1 MGCFPINKA
10 IVVQKQSQVKT
21 SNCLTNNVMSLAN
34 ESKITNKLNLIEKN
48 NKQNQILPSEDKI
61 ENKYLILQRF
71 NSMIPNSFKLMT
83 KIKQELFIMK
93 KISKKKIEH
102 LKNFKNDLQILKHH
116 KIKHFV
122 NIIEVFEDNVNYYI
136 ITENFD

>member
-21 SNCLTNNVMSLAN
+21 SNCLTNNAMSLAN
-34 ESKITNKLNLIEKN
+34 ESNNTNKLNLIEKN

-83 KIKQELFIMK
+83 KIKQELFI
-93 KISKKKIEH
+93 
-102 LKNFKNDLQILKHH
+102 FT
-116 KIKHFV
+116 F
-122 NIIEVFEDNVNYYI
+122 F
-136 ITENFD
+136 